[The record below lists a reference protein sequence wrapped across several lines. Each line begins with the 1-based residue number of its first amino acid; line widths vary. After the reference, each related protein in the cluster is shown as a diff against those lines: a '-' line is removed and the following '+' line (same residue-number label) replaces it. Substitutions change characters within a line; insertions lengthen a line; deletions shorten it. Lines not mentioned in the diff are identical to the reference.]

1 MKIRYLSAL
10 LGGTALAWHAPALAQ
25 TVPTEQVVITAQ
37 RLNEARTGL
46 EPQVGASTYTIN
58 QQAIT
63 VAPGG
68 DNNLLNS
75 VVLQAPDVAQ
85 DSFGQLHVRGEHNG
99 LQYRLNGIILPEG
112 LSTFGQTLDPRLISS
127 MQLIT
132 GTLPAEYGL
141 RTAGIID
148 LTTKTGV
155 FQPGGS
161 VSFYGGSHGTVEP
174 SFDYGGSSGNL
185 NYFVSGDFLRNDV
198 GIESPDGSAN
208 PIHDRTNQIHGF
220 GYFQDLLDEND
231 SVSLILGTSNDQFQ
245 IPNSFGLAPSGLDGV
260 NGLGSG
266 GILEVN
272 GQTDFPSQN
281 LNQKQREI
289 THFGIVSFLH
299 SQGALDFQVS
309 AITRYSSL
317 TYTPDVLG
325 ELLYNGIAQFAYK
338 RDVAYGLQED
348 TTYRVN
354 DAHTIRA
361 GLYIQTDH
369 TLSQTTSDVLP
380 VDDNGDQTSDVPIS
394 IADNAS
400 KVGWSYSFYLQ
411 DEWKLLDNLTVNYG
425 ARYDVFHAYDS
436 EGQLSPRI
444 NFVWMPLTGTT
455 LHAGY
460 ARYFSPPPFEL
471 IATESVALFQN
482 TTAAAPTL
490 QNDTPK
496 AERANY
502 FDVGVQQQVVQGF
515 ALGVDTYYKISRNLI
530 DEGQF
535 GAPIILTPFNYR
547 YGKQYGVEFTATY
560 DKGPFSAYG
569 NLALQHAMGK
579 DIVSSQFQF
588 DPGDLAYI
596 ADNYIHL
603 DHEQAMTAS
612 AGASYLWEGT
622 RFSTD
627 LLYGTGLRE
636 DGAVPNGNHLPSY
649 VQVNLGASHEFDLGS
664 AGKLTARF
672 DVINLFD
679 EMYEIRNGTGIGVG
693 APQWG
698 PRRGFFAGLS
708 ESF

>member
-1 MKIRYLSAL
+1 MKIRSLPAL
-10 LGGTALAWHAPALAQ
+10 LGGAALAWHASALAQ
-25 TVPTEQVVITAQ
+25 TAPTEQVVITAQ

-46 EPQVGASTYTIN
+46 QPQVGASTYTIN
-58 QQAIT
+58 QESIT
-63 VAPGG
+63 AAPGG
-68 DNNLLNS
+68 DNSLLNS

-85 DSFGQLHVRGEHNG
+85 DSFGQFHVRGEHNG
-99 LQYRLNGIILPEG
+99 LQYRLNGVILPEG
-112 LSTFGQTLDPRLISS
+112 LAGFGQTLDPRLISS

-174 SFDYGGSSGNL
+174 SFNYGGSSGNL

-220 GYFQDLLDEND
+220 GYVQDLLDEND
-231 SVSLILGTSNDQFQ
+231 SLSLIAATSNGQFE
-245 IPNSFGLAPSGLDGV
+245 IPNSCGLMPAGIDGV
-260 NGLGSG
+260 NGLGAG
-266 GILEVN
+266 GVLEVN
-272 GQTDFPSQN
+272 GQTQFPSQN
-281 LNQKQREI
+281 LDERQREI
-289 THFGIVSFLH
+289 TDFGVVSFLH
-299 SQGALDFQVS
+299 SQGPLDLQVS
-309 AITRYSSL
+309 AISRYSSL
-317 TYTPDVLG
+317 TFAPDVLG
-325 ELLYNGIAQFAYK
+325 DLLYDGIAQYAYK
-338 RDVAYGLQED
+338 RDLAYGLQED
-348 TTYRVN
+348 TTYRLN
-354 DAHTIRA
+354 HAHTIRA
-361 GLYIQTDH
+361 GLYIETDQA
-369 TLSQTTSDVLP
+369 LSRTTSQVLA
-380 VDDNGDQTSDVPIS
+380 VDNAGNQTSDIPIT
-394 IADNAS
+394 IPENGT
-400 KVGWSYSFYLQ
+400 KTGWSYSFYLQ
-411 DEWKLLDNLTVNYG
+411 DEWKLLDRLTVNYG
-425 ARYDVFHAYDS
+425 VRYDVFHAYDS
-436 EGQLSPRI
+436 EGQLSPRV
-444 NFVWMPLTGTT
+444 NFVWMPLDGTT
-455 LHAGY
+455 VHAGY

-502 FDVGVQQQVVQGF
+502 FDVGVQQQVIEGLAV
-515 ALGVDTYYKISRNLI
+515 GVDSYYKRSRNLI

-547 YGKQYGVEFTATY
+547 DGLQYGVEFTATY

-569 NLALQHAMGK
+569 NLALEHAMGR

-596 ADNYIHL
+596 AGHYIHL

-612 AGASYLWEGT
+612 AGTSYLWDGT
-622 RFSTD
+622 RFSLD
-627 LLYGTGLRE
+627 MLYGTGLRE
-636 DGAVPNGNHLPSY
+636 DGVVPNGGHLPSY
-649 VQVNLGASHEFDLGS
+649 VQINVGASHEFDLMDL
-664 AGKLTARF
+664 GKLTARF
-672 DVINLFD
+672 DVINLVD
-679 EMYEIRNGTGIGVG
+679 EKYEIRNGTGIGVG